1 MENKKF
7 PYEEPSAQVIEFT
20 AEDIITTSGGDWRD
34 PAEMEE
40 IED

>member
-1 MENKKF
+1 MKSDKSL
-7 PYEEPSAQVIEFT
+7 YEEPNIEVIRFDT
-20 AEDIITTSGGDWRD
+20 EDVIITSGGDWRD